1 MKKITLII
9 LLIVSLVIP
18 LVSDAVINQLP
29 KPVTLKMLN
38 GKKHK
43 THILCFT
50 EHGLVTWNS
59 TFYNPKEDVEKFAEY
74 HSYCQLD
81 YIKVDGSLSL
91 WPLAIGSSIAAI
103 SILSYDSKNNSE
115 DFGPLILASLSS
127 TVGVFWTLLTPLIPR
142 SFCPMGKYEAEKL
155 PEKYYLYKDNI
166 PEIISDFTKKK
177 EK

>member
-1 MKKITLII
+1 MKKIALII

-18 LVSDAVINQLP
+18 LLSDSLVIKLP
-29 KPVTLKMLN
+29 KPVTLKLIN
-38 GKKHK
+38 GKKYK

-50 EHGLVTWNS
+50 DKGFVTWNS
-59 TFYNPKEDVEKFAEY
+59 TVFNPEENFENYAEY
-74 HSYCQLD
+74 YSYSQLD

-103 SILSYDSKNNSE
+103 SILSYDSGNNSE

-127 TVGVFWTLLTPLIPR
+127 TVGVLWTLLTPLVPR
-142 SFCPMGKYEAEKL
+142 SFCPMGKYEAEKI

-166 PEIISDFTKKK
+166 PEVVSEFIAEY